1 MMPLLEVSGVRAG
14 YGRLEILQGV
24 SLQLAAA
31 EIVCIIGPNG
41 AGKSTL
47 LKTVFGYIRPFEGAV
62 RFAGAAITG
71 LSPDR
76 IVRLGLGYV
85 AQAGGVFAGMSV
97 RDNLVL
103 GGYTIPGRN
112 DLLRA
117 LDRVLERFPLLR
129 SRVSQRAGAMS
140 GGEQRALSIA
150 RTLMTGPRLLV
161 LDEPSAALSPRAI
174 DEVYDQLA
182 GLNRDG
188 IALLIVEQ
196 NVEKAL
202 QAAQRVEVLDMG
214 RNAFAGTAD
223 ELRASDR
230 IRSLYLGERRD

>member
-103 GGYTIPGRN
+103 GGYTIPGRH
-112 DLLRA
+112 DRLRA

-150 RTLMTGPRLLV
+150 RTLMTSPRLLV
-161 LDEPSAALSPRAI
+161 LDEPSAA
-174 DEVYDQLA
+174 
-182 GLNRDG
+182 LNRDG